1 MGTVMWDYIGT
12 TIESIP
18 PFPPKNQTDKETEDR
33 RPGQL
38 TPSSAE
44 RGGGGLPRPS
54 GLPQAALGRGKRS
67 SLYGL
72 VLVLLVLFLFNICS

>member
-44 RGGGGLPRPS
+44 RR
-54 GLPQAALGRGKRS
+54 GRGASETVWAPAGGFGAWEKKFTIWLS
-67 SLYGL
+67 IS
-72 VLVLLVLFLFNICS
+72 IISIISI